1 MLRRWKE
8 SWAVAAAVAL
18 HAGALFLLHATLDG
32 RAPSVSRRAPAH
44 PPAELAFDVD
54 LRDDVA
60 TEAETLTGPSAP
72 GRGVGR
78 AFRTT
83 RAGTSDV
90 AVEELGPVTPDSA
103 ASTETPPA
111 EPAEGAAPEASID
124 LGLGPDGWQ
133 RWVSAPNASDGAR
146 AERPQRRSNRFN
158 VFRAPPVSTTGG
170 LQEGLEASDGELG
183 LGPSGRV
190 LSALHHAA
198 HETVAP
204 ELGTARFEVTVHRTG
219 AVEVTLGAASGQVE
233 NWRKVAAHV
242 AEDLRKKPPRIAPP
256 RAGMKLTVELAAE
269 RTMPNGTRTSSLER
283 PHVDAPPMKLKSTEE
298 SKEQLRAENPTVENP
313 SEGTLPATIL
323 EQPGVYLAESGKV
336 CSYRAGVS
344 VLPPGAQAYREGIV
358 PLGLGASGSCDPS
371 HVGAKPQR
379 MVVARVVE
387 QSMF

>member
-1 MLRRWKE
+1 MLGRWKE
-8 SWAVAAAVAL
+8 PWAVAAAVAL
-18 HAGALFLLHATLDG
+18 HAGALSVLHATLDE
-32 RAPSVSRRAPAH
+32 RALSVPRRAPAH
-44 PPAELAFDVD
+44 PSTELAFDVD
-54 LRDDVA
+54 LGDAVA
-60 TEAETLTGPSAP
+60 SEAGTLAGASEPGGGVRRALSA
-72 GRGVGR
+72 
-78 AFRTT
+78 T
-83 RAGTSDV
+83 RAARSHV
-90 AVEELGPVTPDSA
+90 AVEEVAPATLDAT

-111 EPAEGAAPEASID
+111 ELDEEAAPEPALD

-133 RWVSAPNASDGAR
+133 RWVAAPNASDGAR
-146 AERPQRRSNRFN
+146 AERRPPRSNRFN

-170 LQEGLEASDGELG
+170 LQEGLEASDRELG

-190 LSALHHAA
+190 LSAVHDAA

-242 AEDLRKKPPRIAPP
+242 AENLRKKPPRIPPP

-269 RTMPNGTRTSSLER
+269 RTMPNGTRTNSLER
-283 PHVDAPPMKLKSTEE
+283 PHVDAPPMKFKSSEQ
-298 SKEQLRAENPTVENP
+298 SKEKLRAENPTVENP
-313 SEGTLPATIL
+313 GEGTLPATVL

-336 CSYRAGVS
+336 CSYRVGAS

-358 PLGLGASGSCDPS
+358 PLGLGASGTCDPS